1 MSTNHY
7 KEYQR
12 FIILNE
18 AIANM
23 GLETH
28 LLFSQMAKA
37 YKGKAKSLLAK
48 DLGID
53 ITGSDVKS
61 VAESFSEQIK
71 KLGVCQRVNIVEST
85 DEKLVVD
92 IGECVFSQASNIL
105 AKEEGTDYIPVC
117 PMIAMLEAEIEEVTG
132 KTLEIEKR
140 DFDLGHNSCI
150 FSIITLSS

>member
-1 MSTNHY
+1 MNGI
-7 KEYQR
+7 

-18 AIANM
+18 AVANM
-23 GLETH
+23 GIETH

-37 YKGKAKSLLAK
+37 YKGKAKNLLAK
-48 DLGID
+48 DLEIN

-71 KLGVCQRVNIVEST
+71 KLGVCQRLNIVEAT

-92 IGECVFSQASNIL
+92 IGECVFSQAGLIL
-105 AKEEGTDYIPVC
+105 AKEEGKDYIPVC

-132 KTLEIEKR
+132 KTLQIEKR
-140 DFDLGHNSCI
+140 EFDLGHNSCI
-150 FSIITLSS
+150 FSNTTLG